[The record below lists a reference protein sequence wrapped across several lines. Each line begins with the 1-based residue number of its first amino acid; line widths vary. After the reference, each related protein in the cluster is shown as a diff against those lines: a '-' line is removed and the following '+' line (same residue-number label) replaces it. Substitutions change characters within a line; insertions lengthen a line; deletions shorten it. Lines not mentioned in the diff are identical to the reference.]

1 MDARHLSLIRLR
13 DMVRELYDARY
24 AGAEASR
31 IVRAQ
36 GLADGYMRALSDLGI
51 ARDSELLEL
60 IENAKRQVAAKHATR
75 VADTLRA
82 ARARTETAA
91 NLA

>member
-1 MDARHLSLIRLR
+1 MNARHLSLGRLR
-13 DMVRELYDARY
+13 DILRELIDARY

-60 IENAKRQVAAKHATR
+60 VEKAERQVAAKHTVR
-75 VADTLRA
+75 YTGTLGA
-82 ARARTETAA
+82 VDAGAGTAA
-91 NLA
+91 NLV

>member
-1 MDARHLSLIRLR
+1 MNARHLSMGRLR
-13 DMVRELYDARY
+13 DIVRDLFDARY

-51 ARDSELLEL
+51 ARDSELLALVEKA
-60 IENAKRQVAAKHATR
+60 ERQVAAKHATR
-75 VADTLRA
+75 YTRTLGA
-82 ARARTETAA
+82 VGTGTETAA
-91 NLA
+91 NPI